1 MHSSFKSD
9 HVVVF
14 LLTEHVVF
22 KHVTKGSVA
31 DWIGYLGAWYDG
43 RKQANYRRICFPH
56 VISAVLESTEARFS
70 AVKLLDSAA
79 SGTLSRLTFA
89 VPVTSA
95 NCEFIIQEIVCI
107 VPC

>member
-1 MHSSFKSD
+1 METNLIINNFFRFMHSSFKSD

-43 RKQANYRRICFPH
+43 RKQA
-56 VISAVLESTEARFS
+56 S
-70 AVKLLDSAA
+70 KL
-79 SGTLSRLTFA
+79 
-89 VPVTSA
+89 
-95 NCEFIIQEIVCI
+95 
-107 VPC
+107 